1 MTMLELSFATD
12 LPAAQG
18 HFPGNPIIPG
28 ALLLAETLHA
38 IGASLGVRL
47 TPGSVK
53 AAKFFHPVR
62 PGEKVEVEFG
72 VTAPGALKFA
82 CAVAGRAVMNGQV
95 QWQPT
100 PATPA

>member
-1 MTMLELSFATD
+1 MASLELHFPAD

-18 HFPGNPIIPG
+18 HFPGNPIVPG

-38 IGASLGVRL
+38 IGERLGGRL
-47 TPGSVK
+47 EPGNVK

-62 PGEKVEVEFG
+62 PGESVQVEFG
-72 VTAPGALKFA
+72 QSGGNEIKFA
-82 CAVAGRAVMNGQV
+82 CAVAGRTVMSGQV

-100 PATPA
+100 PATAA

>member
-1 MTMLELSFATD
+1 MATLELLFPVG

-18 HFPGNPIIPG
+18 HFPGNPIVPG

-38 IGASLGVRL
+38 IGERLGGRL
-47 TPGSVK
+47 TPGNVK

-62 PGEKVEVEFG
+62 PGDAVQVEYDQTGTGEIR
-72 VTAPGALKFA
+72 FA
-82 CAVAGRAVMNGQV
+82 CAVAGRVVMNGQV

-100 PATPA
+100 PATAA